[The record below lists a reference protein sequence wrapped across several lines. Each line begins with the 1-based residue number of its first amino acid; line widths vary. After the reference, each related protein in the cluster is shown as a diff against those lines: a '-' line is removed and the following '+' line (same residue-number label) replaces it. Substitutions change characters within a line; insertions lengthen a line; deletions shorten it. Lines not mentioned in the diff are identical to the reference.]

1 MKFRE
6 IKPHI
11 LNRICKLQLMKAL
24 PIGAMGERDARI
36 NRLIHKLY
44 QKKALNEME

>member
-11 LNRICKLQLMKAL
+11 LNRICKLQLMKTL

-36 NRLIHKLY
+36 NKLIHKLY
-44 QKKALNEME
+44 QRKALNENT